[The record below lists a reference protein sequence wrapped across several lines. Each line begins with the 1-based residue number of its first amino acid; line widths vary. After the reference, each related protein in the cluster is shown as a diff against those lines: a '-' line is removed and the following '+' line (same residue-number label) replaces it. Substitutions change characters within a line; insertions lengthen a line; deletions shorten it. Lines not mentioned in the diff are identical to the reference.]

1 MSTEQAIDE
10 FEYKKISGDMS
21 SNDDN
26 EFTIYQVML
35 PTVIINTDGDLVTDK
50 LTDSRREVL
59 VYDDDTDKDIIKR
72 LLTYKFLDHYI
83 ASHGIEITRDGDII
97 YVDDTNSGAPLL
109 ELHEI
114 K

>member
-21 SNDDN
+21 SNDDDDA
-26 EFTIYQVML
+26 EFIAY
-35 PTVIINTDGDLVTDK
+35 IANG
-50 LTDSRREVL
+50 REVL

-72 LLTYKFLDHYI
+72 LLTYKFLDHHI
-83 ASHGIEITRDGDII
+83 ASHGIELTRDGAII
-97 YVDDTNSGAPLL
+97 YVDDPDSGAPLL
-109 ELHEI
+109 ELHEV